1 MMQAGALATSAA
13 LLTCSLA
20 FADTTATAPPLSPYP
35 ATPAPAA
42 TPKATTKTTTKTT
55 TPAPKT
61 ADTPSA
67 VQTPLD
73 AKTQAFRADLA
84 AKQARLAAFNAQ
96 LDALDN
102 ELEIASQEYNASADQ
117 LAQMK
122 SRVLVANADLKNA
135 QDAYALQT
143 EILGK
148 RASSMYKDGTL
159 GGMEVLLDSK
169 SVGDFMARVKF
180 LNTIGLADAD
190 VANSL
195 KAQKDSLEAQV
206 ADLKNTEQQAESLEF
221 EMRARKI
228 EVQLRIADRQQ
239 MMASTQTDLLS
250 ALDSEASRRQGEEA
264 ILLQQVLA
272 GANQAGI
279 VVTPG
284 SPVETALA
292 YHGVPYLWGGATP
305 SGFDCSGLVLYV
317 FAQHGVQLPHYSG
330 SQFLTGQNID
340 PAAIQANDVVFF
352 GNPVHHVGIYAGG
365 GYFIEAPHTGDFVK
379 ISKLAGRSDIAG
391 IRRYPWA
398 VRVGAPLGATS
409 STNKALG
416 TVR

>member
-1 MMQAGALATSAA
+1 M
-13 LLTCSLA
+13 
-20 FADTTATAPPLSPYP
+20 
-35 ATPAPAA
+35 
-42 TPKATTKTTTKTT
+42 
-55 TPAPKT
+55 
-61 ADTPSA
+61 
-67 VQTPLD
+67 
-73 AKTQAFRADLA
+73 
-84 AKQARLAAFNAQ
+84 
-96 LDALDN
+96 DN
-102 ELEIASQEYNASADQ
+102 ELEIASQEYNASTDQ
-117 LAQMK
+117 LSQMK
-122 SRVLVANADLKNA
+122 NRVQVANADLKTA

-159 GGMEVLLDSK
+159 GGMEILLDSK

-228 EVQLRIADRQQ
+228 EVQLRITDRQQ
-239 MMASTQTDLLS
+239 MMASTQSDLLTL
-250 ALDSEASRRQGEEA
+250 LDTEASRRQGEEA
-264 ILLQQVLA
+264 ILLRQVLA
-272 GANQAGI
+272 GANKAGI

-317 FAQHGVQLPHYSG
+317 FAQHGVLLPHYSG
-330 SQFLTGQNID
+330 SQFLMGQKID
-340 PAAIQANDVVFF
+340 PAAIQPNDVVFF

-365 GYFIEAPHTGDFVK
+365 G
-379 ISKLAGRSDIAG
+379 
-391 IRRYPWA
+391 
-398 VRVGAPLGATS
+398 
-409 STNKALG
+409 
-416 TVR
+416 